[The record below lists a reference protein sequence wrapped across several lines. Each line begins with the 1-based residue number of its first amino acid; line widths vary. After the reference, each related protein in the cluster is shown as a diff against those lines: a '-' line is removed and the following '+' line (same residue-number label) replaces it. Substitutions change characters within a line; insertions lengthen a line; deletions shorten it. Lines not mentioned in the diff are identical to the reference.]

1 MVNIMCNTLLSK
13 SCCLDIVFPNS
24 LSLFIMMFYHMY
36 WKLNL
41 YWCYWQTVEDVY
53 HSSAMSH
60 HSYSQTLPN
69 IANECLHNYSQPLS
83 RTPQNTN
90 AEVSVIC
97 TLCVFGVNNQ
107 TRLSLSLGPV
117 CWSSVFFWKHRMPV
131 ANDLLDS
138 CSSSSSL
145 QQKIRSI
152 LNCFTWSCFTIDT
165 GIITTHLY
173 VHALYYVYFNSA
185 PL

>member
-1 MVNIMCNTLLSK
+1 MMYILCNMLLSK
-13 SCCLDIVFPNS
+13 SCCLEIVFPNS

-41 YWCYWQTVEDVY
+41 YWWYWQTVEDVY

-83 RTPQNTN
+83 RTTQNTN

-97 TLCVFGVNNQ
+97 ALCILRIPPSMSYLSYETLGLTASGMLIRCTSFD
-107 TRLSLSLGPV
+107 
-117 CWSSVFFWKHRMPV
+117 FWTH
-131 ANDLLDS
+131 
-138 CSSSSSL
+138 
-145 QQKIRSI
+145 
-152 LNCFTWSCFTIDT
+152 CFTCWQCFFSWNIPYHTSSQGVASI
-165 GIITTHLY
+165 
-173 VHALYYVYFNSA
+173 
-185 PL
+185 